1 MGKLYSHPVDKAELL
16 NKQFQS
22 VFSSGE
28 EVSREDFSRNYK
40 MPTVES
46 QFPVLDN
53 INITLN
59 GITKLLK
66 DLKPNTSPG
75 PDNLGPRLLK
85 ELAEDIAPLL
95 LMIFHKSLATGEVPD
110 DWRTANVTPAFKKGQ
125 KYQTENYR
133 PISLTSVYCKIMEH
147 VVASQIMNHR
157 EKNNILYPLQHD
169 FRRGS

>member
-1 MGKLYSHPVDKAELL
+1 MKKTGDPQHAQQYLELKHRVQKKFRRAYWNYVEGIVTLGEHESDHQSRKRFWIYVKHKKNGKTGVSSLRQDGKLYSHPVDKAELL

-22 VFSSGE
+22 VFSSSE

-66 DLKPNTSPG
+66 DLKPSKSPG
-75 PDNLGPRLLK
+75 PDNLGP
-85 ELAEDIAPLL
+85 
-95 LMIFHKSLATGEVPD
+95 
-110 DWRTANVTPAFKKGQ
+110 
-125 KYQTENYR
+125 
-133 PISLTSVYCKIMEH
+133 
-147 VVASQIMNHR
+147 
-157 EKNNILYPLQHD
+157 
-169 FRRGS
+169 